1 MIKLFTHCDLDSVGA
16 ILCLKLSKKDFEYVQ
31 TKNPQDCSSK
41 VKEFLES
48 GEYVNYKEILFSD
61 ISVNEEVAEML
72 NEVYKEGINV
82 ELYDHHKT
90 ALWLNKYKW
99 ATVEEKLKLGFGDLR
114 LTCGSELFYVLYFFP
129 KTKNANLSY
138 EMLESLD
145 YIIEGIRAYD
155 TWDWFNEKRINKT
168 ISELAYKLNT
178 LYYYYFAEDFCN
190 ILVDFIKNADED
202 SLRLIPEEMQI
213 VFEVLEKQKQ
223 SKIKQILKSVRY
235 SEDYLN
241 GKKYKV
247 AYAIAH
253 DYASDLGSTILN
265 QEEREVDIAV
275 IWNPLHGA
283 VSLRSKRPDVDVSA
297 IAKSITGSSGGHTNA
312 SGFTPNL
319 DIFFLAIDKLFE
331 A

>member
-1 MIKLFTHCDLDSVGA
+1 MIKVFTHGDLDSTGV
-16 ILCLKLSKKDFEYVQ
+16 ILCLRLLEENFEYIQ
-31 TKNPQDCSSK
+31 TKNPQDCSEK

-48 GEYVNYKEILFSD
+48 GEYTNFKEIILTD

-72 NEVYKEGINV
+72 NEVAKEGIEV
-82 ELYDHHKT
+82 RLYDHHKT
-90 ALWLNKYKW
+90 ALWLNKYSW
-99 ATVEEKLKLGFGDLR
+99 ATVEEKLKLRFGDLR
-114 LTCGSELFYVLYFFP
+114 LTCGSELFYVLYFLP
-129 KTKNANLSY
+129 KTENDNISY

-190 ILVDFIKNADED
+190 MLVDFIKNADED

-247 AYAIAH
+247 AYVIAY

-297 IAKSITGSSGGHTNA
+297 IGKSITDSSGGHTNA
-312 SGFTPNL
+312 SGFTPNHDVF
-319 DIFFLAIDKLFE
+319 DIVMKKLFE